1 MLGNLNFIYDERP
14 ILKDDPKKKDFKST
28 SSSNNIANPSRYD
41 QLFGDGKRK

>member
-14 ILKDDPKKKDFKST
+14 ILKEDPKKKDFKGA
-28 SSSNNIANPSRYD
+28 NNNNNTNPSRYD